1 MVPRSGAGAGVPE
14 GVVADGPRLA
24 QAATKE
30 QSRIVGKVRF
40 TNFNWVYAEIC
51 GRMLTEK

>member
-1 MVPRSGAGAGVPE
+1 MPE

-40 TNFNWVYAEIC
+40 TNFNGSTRIRV
-51 GRMLTEK
+51 G